1 MTIRNRITLW
11 FTLLVTLLMGISGVI
26 GWLSMRGHLA
36 QHLAREVEGRA
47 RKVQE
52 IMDAM
57 VLEHRLHQH
66 PNQPFRSEIPEI
78 LTEVITQEGSSTYHG
93 SLIQMTNLDGVVF
106 ARTPNLEGENLP
118 ILPTGVLQEIVLNE
132 RGKSLRVFYISEQIL
147 AQGKPVATVQIAVPL
162 DEMDQVLRQMVINN
176 GLELLAVIAIAI
188 FMGQFLS
195 RRALAPMVQMT
206 REVQNM
212 AGHTLEER
220 VDLRVQSPD
229 EIRQL
234 GETFNGLLDRIQ
246 EAFVRQEQFVSDAS
260 HELRSPLTVIR
271 GHAQLV
277 LKRGQA
283 HPEVFREGLENLIQ
297 ETGRLERMVTDMLF
311 LARSQATPEPH
322 QPLDMVALI
331 QRTVQELQPL
341 HPQLQLEL
349 PAEAIW
355 IEGNSDRLKQVLIN
369 LLDNALRAI
378 DPQGQV
384 WVSCHENWSQVEVE
398 VRDNGVGIEPD
409 HLPHLFDRF
418 YRVDTARSR
427 GRGGSGLGLA
437 ISHQIIVDHGGKI
450 SVESQRQHGS
460 RFVFW
465 LPLLPGDLGQEP
477 DNEKKPGGEPGLRV

>member
-1 MTIRNRITLW
+1 
-11 FTLLVTLLMGISGVI
+11 
-26 GWLSMRGHLA
+26 
-36 QHLAREVEGRA
+36 
-47 RKVQE
+47 
-52 IMDAM
+52 
-57 VLEHRLHQH
+57 
-66 PNQPFRSEIPEI
+66 
-78 LTEVITQEGSSTYHG
+78 
-93 SLIQMTNLDGVVF
+93 
-106 ARTPNLEGENLP
+106 
-118 ILPTGVLQEIVLNE
+118 
-132 RGKSLRVFYISEQIL
+132 
-147 AQGKPVATVQIAVPL
+147 
-162 DEMDQVLRQMVINN
+162 
-176 GLELLAVIAIAI
+176 
-188 FMGQFLS
+188 MGQFLS

-212 AGHTLEER
+212 AGHTLDER

-355 IEGNSDRLKQVLIN
+355 IEGNADRLKQVLIN

-384 WVSCHENWSQVEVE
+384 WISCHENGSQVEVE

-437 ISHQIIVDHGGKI
+437 ISHQIIEDHGGKI
-450 SVESQRQHGS
+450 SVASQRQQGS

-465 LPLLPGDLGQEP
+465 LPLLLETRHQVGGGHSVSEASLG
-477 DNEKKPGGEPGLRV
+477 